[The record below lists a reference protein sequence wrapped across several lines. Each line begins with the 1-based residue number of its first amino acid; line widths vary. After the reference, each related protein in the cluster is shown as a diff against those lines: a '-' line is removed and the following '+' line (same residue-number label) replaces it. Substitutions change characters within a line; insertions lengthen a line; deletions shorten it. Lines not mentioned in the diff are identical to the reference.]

1 MSTGTNSSHAAT
13 ICTCRPPQD
22 RRQSLSKFVECLFG
36 CMALVLLMLPCAVRA
51 DARGDKLVE
60 QADSLYGV
68 QQYKEALKAAH
79 EALPLTKGTESEADC
94 LNLLAII
101 NIRLSDYEEAARYA
115 KECYAI
121 DERSGDPDVI
131 SSSLNTL
138 AAIYLGA
145 NQPQEAEKYVLKGIE
160 MAEKAN
166 NPSRMAVL
174 QAMASEVYHAMGD
187 DEKALPYIERAYEID
202 KQLGNEPR
210 AMVRLAQKAS
220 VLVGKHEYKE
230 AESTLKQVIPYLRQM
245 QDRHS
250 LGIALSKLGMA
261 VLSQDREVEATPYF
275 QEAIKIFQELGD
287 PYNEVQAHR
296 GLYECLWKHDP
307 AEARRCLKRFSDLK
321 DSLYNNMS
329 AEALA
334 KYNAEFGNDWLQ
346 IENKEERREK
356 WWAIGLAV
364 TVGIIGVCVW
374 WLMRYRHK
382 RQARINKELSEHIRE
397 LNRKYDILSE
407 HYENAITTSAKRDER
422 MELTTSDR
430 EFLERTVN
438 TIYQLIQEGRPD
450 AVHLAAQM
458 GMSLYQLRQRLDNV
472 TGEKP
477 QDFIATVRMRRAR
490 HLLDTHPELNISEIA
505 TLCAYNDTPNFTRA
519 FKKTF
524 GLTPTNY
531 LERQKD
537 ADTENK

>member
-1 MSTGTNSSHAAT
+1 
-13 ICTCRPPQD
+13 
-22 RRQSLSKFVECLFG
+22 
-36 CMALVLLMLPCAVRA
+36 
-51 DARGDKLVE
+51 
-60 QADSLYGV
+60 
-68 QQYKEALKAAH
+68 
-79 EALPLTKGTESEADC
+79 
-94 LNLLAII
+94 
-101 NIRLSDYEEAARYA
+101 
-115 KECYAI
+115 
-121 DERSGDPDVI
+121 
-131 SSSLNTL
+131 
-138 AAIYLGA
+138 
-145 NQPQEAEKYVLKGIE
+145 
-160 MAEKAN
+160 
-166 NPSRMAVL
+166 MAVL

-187 DEKALPYIERAYEID
+187 YEKALPYIERAYEID

-407 HYENAITTSAKRDER
+407 HYENAITTSAKRDES

-458 GMSLYQLRQRLDNV
+458 GMSLYQLRQRLDSV